1 MYNKKMYE
9 LGSHQSAIRELFEY
23 GKKRKQEIGEQNVY
37 DFSLGN
43 PSVPAP
49 SVVNKTLVKLIKEK
63 DSCMLHGYTSAAG
76 DYGVRK
82 SIEDYL
88 NKTYHA
94 NVSADLMYLTVGA
107 AASLTIS
114 LNAVLNEGDEVIVV
128 APFFP
133 EYIVFIEKAKGV
145 PVIIDSDENFLPNL
159 VELRKKVNSKTK
171 AIIINYPNNPTGV
184 MIDEETLK
192 SLCTILKE
200 CEEKYNHNIYL
211 ISDEPYRELL
221 YNGLKYN
228 FVTNYY
234 DNTIVCY
241 SFSKSL
247 SLPGERIG
255 YVLVNPSSKFSKD
268 VFYAICG
275 AGRSLGFVC
284 APALF
289 QYLISE
295 CLGKTSD
302 LSIYETNRDLLYKE
316 LTKIGYN
323 VVKPDGA
330 FYLFIKALEP
340 SASDFA
346 LTARNFELLIVPS
359 DSFGCTGYVRISY
372 CVDTDMIKRSISAF
386 EKLYHVYEEK
396 K

>member
-1 MYNKKMYE
+1 MYNNKMYE

-23 GKKRKQEIGEQNVY
+23 GKKRKLEIGEQNVY

-49 SVVNKTLVKLIKEK
+49 NIVNETLIKLLTEE

-76 DYGVRK
+76 DYRVRK

-88 NKTYHA
+88 NKKYQA
-94 NVSADLMYLTVGA
+94 SVSADLMYLTVGA

-114 LNAVLNEGDEVIVV
+114 LNAILNEGDEVIIV

-145 PVIIDSDENFLPNL
+145 PVIINSNESFLPNL
-159 VELRKKVNSKTK
+159 GELREKINSKTK

-192 SLCTILKE
+192 SLCNILTE

-234 DNTIVCY
+234 DNAIVCY
-241 SFSKSL
+241 SFGKSL

-255 YVLVNPSSKFSKD
+255 YVLVNPRCALAKE
-268 VFYAICG
+268 VFFAICG

-289 QYLISE
+289 QYLIPE

-359 DSFGCTGYVRISY
+359 DSFGCTGYVRVSY
-372 CVDTDMIKRSISAF
+372 CVDTNMIKRSISAF
-386 EKLYHVYEEK
+386 EKLYHLYEEK